1 MLHPYFRD
9 KKNYYATY
17 IINHKQPFRGDC
29 HRKNMKIEDLCDKD
43 ETCKEKKAEN
53 TIKFTF
59 DA

>member
-43 ETCKEKKAEN
+43 ETCKEKKQK
-53 TIKFTF
+53 IQ
-59 DA
+59 